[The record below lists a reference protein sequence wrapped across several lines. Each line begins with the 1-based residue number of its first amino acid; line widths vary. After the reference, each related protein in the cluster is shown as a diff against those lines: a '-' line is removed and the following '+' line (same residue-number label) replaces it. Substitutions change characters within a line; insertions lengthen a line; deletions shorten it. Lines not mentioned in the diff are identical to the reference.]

1 MSEMAPGLTGERTLI
16 VEETHTAKHLG
27 SGGLSVY
34 ATPMMVLHMEE
45 AAHSAVAP
53 LLPPG
58 SSTVGASL
66 EIRHLAPTAVGSRV
80 TARAELVKVDGR
92 MLTFKVEAFDEA
104 GKIGEGAHV
113 RAVIDIERFSAKL
126 RARTSPR

>member
-1 MSEMAPGLTGERTLI
+1 MSEIAPGLTGERS
-16 VEETHTAKHLG
+16 VVVQEEHTARHLG

-45 AAHSAVAP
+45 AAHSAVAL
-53 LLPPG
+53 LLPAG

-66 EIRHLAPTAVGSRV
+66 EIRHIAPTAVGARV

-92 MLTFKVEAFDEA
+92 LLTFKVEAFDEVE
-104 GKIGEGAHV
+104 KIGEGVHV
-113 RAVIDIERFSAKL
+113 RAIIDIERFTAKL
-126 RARTSPR
+126 RAKSTPR

>member
-1 MSEMAPGLTGERTLI
+1 MSELKPGLTGERTII
-16 VEETHTAKHLG
+16 VEEKHTARHFG

-45 AAHSAVAP
+45 AAHSAVAA
-53 LLPPG
+53 LLPEG

-80 TARAELVKVDGR
+80 TARAALIKMDGR
-92 MLTFKVEAFDEA
+92 LLTFNVEAFDEKE
-104 GKIGEGAHV
+104 KIGEGIHV
-113 RAVIDIERFSAKL
+113 RAIIDIERFAAKVRAKSAT
-126 RARTSPR
+126 R

>member
-1 MSEMAPGLTGERTLI
+1 MSDIAPGLTGERSLI
-16 VEETHTAKHLG
+16 VEEAHTARQLG

-66 EIRHLAPTAVGSRV
+66 EIRHLAPSAVGARV

-92 MLTFKVEAFDEA
+92 MLTFRVEAFDEA
-104 GKIGEGAHV
+104 GKIGEGTHL
-113 RAVIDIERFSAKL
+113 RAVIDIERFTAKL
-126 RARTSPR
+126 RARSAAR

>member
-1 MSEMAPGLTGERTLI
+1 MAEIAPGLTGERSI
-16 VEETHTAKHLG
+16 VVEDRHTARHLG

-45 AAHSAVAP
+45 AAHTAVEP
-53 LLPPG
+53 LLPAG

-66 EIRHLAPTAVGSRV
+66 EIKHLAPTAVGAHV

-92 MLTFKVEAFDEA
+92 MLTFKVEAFDEVE
-104 GKIGEGAHV
+104 KIGEGTHV
-113 RAVIDIERFSAKL
+113 RAIIDIERFTAKL
-126 RARTSPR
+126 RAKTSPR